1 MKYLASCTSGLQDV
15 VWDNLARM
23 LGPVRLI
30 AKEDGLLVFEGEAS
44 PQQVRNVPYLNNCFV
59 VLGEPATADSLA
71 DVLRFLPRSDT
82 WHEPLRRSVT
92 PQERSFR
99 LVLSDENQLVAG
111 DRDSMAQLRS
121 TIERLTRMKDS
132 PRGGDVEFWIMRR
145 RSGHVY
151 FCKRLSRRS
160 RTEGDLRKGE
170 LRPELAHL
178 LCLMSE
184 PAPEDIVLD
193 PFAGSGAIAF
203 ARTHYPYNMIFAF
216 DIDPSNVQVMKARVK
231 EGTLLKVRKKSPFIV
246 QLEDARNLDRFQD
259 GFIDKVVTDPP
270 WGFFDTSLTNPVD
283 FYQAMFTELC
293 RVTKAGGIIVVLL
306 GNRDLAGELTTTFDG
321 CLELL
326 TRSEILVSGR
336 KAVICKWRRK

>member
-1 MKYLASCTSGLQDV
+1 MKYLASCTSGLQDI
-15 VWDNLARM
+15 VWDNLARK
-23 LGPVRLI
+23 LDPVRLI
-30 AKEDGLLVFEGEAS
+30 AKEEGLLVFEGGAS
-44 PQQVRNVPYLNNCFV
+44 PPQVLALPYLNNCFV
-59 VLGEPATADSLA
+59 VLGEPTTAESLP
-71 DVLRFLPRSDT
+71 DVLRLLPRSKA

-92 PQERSFR
+92 PHDRTFR

-151 FCKRLSRRS
+151 FCRRLSRRS
-160 RTEGDLRKGE
+160 RTEDDLQKGE

-178 LCLMSE
+178 LCLLSE
-184 PAPEDIVLD
+184 PDPEDIFLD

-203 ARTHYPYNMIFAF
+203 ARTHYSYNMIFAF
-216 DIDPSNVQVMKARVK
+216 DIDPSSVQVMKTRVK
-231 EGTLLKVRKKSPFIV
+231 EGRLLKVRKKSPFIV
-246 QLEDARNLDRFQD
+246 RLEDARHLDRFQD

-270 WGFFDTSLTNPVD
+270 WGFFDTSLANPAD
-283 FYQAMFTELC
+283 LYRAMFTELC
-293 RVTKAGGIIVVLL
+293 RVTKVGGIIVVLL
-306 GNRDLAGELTTTFDG
+306 GNRDLAGEVTTEFGG

-326 TRSEILVSGR
+326 TRSEVLVSGR
-336 KAVICKWRRK
+336 KAVICRWRRR